1 MKNMSARLASLEAK
15 SPSIAQA
22 REQAEQDA
30 RTDAFR
36 RRLPREDRRFFSEM
50 ARKVKQ
56 SGNGLESLTTEELLR
71 LREMHQKHGR
81 MARSGRATKW
91 H

>member
-15 SPSIAQA
+15 SPGMARA
-22 REQAEQDA
+22 REQAEQEA
-30 RTDAFR
+30 RADAFR
-36 RRLPREDRRFFSEM
+36 RRLSPEDRRFFGEM

-71 LREMHQKHGR
+71 LREVYQKHR
-81 MARSGRATKW
+81 RIK
-91 H
+91 